1 MARSSDEV
9 VMVTFASRARQ
20 IAVDATGESLME
32 YGLLVALIS
41 LVAMVAVDSV
51 GTTLNTVFWN
61 VIANGLANA
70 AV

>member
-1 MARSSDEV
+1 
-9 VMVTFASRARQ
+9 
-20 IAVDATGESLME
+20 ME